1 MNLPLLTLFEI
12 ERYENLWLSLR
23 AAGPRRAHL
32 LMTELAALDSERY
45 DRAADARETRRA
57 YAERARTAMRSLPRV
72 PAHLIDAA
80 ADWYGDYGPRMQRD
94 ASYIM
99 LWLSDR
105 DRLSE
110 VVRIEGREHLDA
122 AIAAGSGVLALPLH
136 LGASYVIPPLL
147 GHIHPTR
154 FVVNRMDVETL
165 KRFAFPD
172 LDVSAFAV
180 DDASTFRRGL
190 RALKAGQIF
199 AMFPEYD
206 PRGQGHRHQEVEF
219 LGASIKAPQGPALLS
234 AAAGSPMIPMHLD
247 GEEDGTF
254 VLRIHE
260 PIPAP
265 SRAADDGSSIASLWR
280 LIEDLLL
287 DGRLGDWEMWTDFDH
302 MRAGACR

>member
-12 ERYENLWLSLR
+12 ERYENLWLALR
-23 AAGPRRAHL
+23 AAGPRRADR

-45 DRAADARETRRA
+45 ESAAERRDGRVA
-57 YAERARTAMRSLPRV
+57 SAARARTAMQSLPAV
-72 PAHLIDAA
+72 PRHLIDEAA
-80 ADWYGDYGPRMQRD
+80 NRYGTYGPRMQRD

-110 VVRIEGREHLDA
+110 VVTVEGRKHLDDALA
-122 AIAAGSGVLALPLH
+122 ADRGVLALPLH

-172 LDVSAFAV
+172 LDVAGFPL
-180 DDASTFRRGL
+180 DDTTTFRRGL

-206 PRGQGHRHQEVEF
+206 PRGQDHRHQEVDF
-219 LGASIKAPQGPALLS
+219 LGSRIKAPQGPALLS
-234 AAAGSPMIPMHLD
+234 ASAGSPMIPMQLD
-247 GEEDGTF
+247 ADGDGRF
-254 VLRIHE
+254 VLRVHE

-265 SRAADDGSSIASLWR
+265 VTENDIATAVSCLWNLIAA
-280 LIEDLLL
+280 LLL
-287 DGRLGDWEMWTDFDH
+287 DGRLGDWEMWTDFDR
-302 MRAGACR
+302 MQPGGGT